1 MRIAHVTDSYLPRVG
16 GIEMHVHD
24 LATQQCAA
32 GHDAVV
38 LTAAASDVPRG
49 DVPVL
54 AFPGPSGPLRLHDY
68 PALHRAVV
76 GGGFDVVHAHLSL
89 ISPVA
94 WVAIRAAARAAV
106 PVVVTMHSVAPD
118 VGQLASLLRVLDAR
132 RGVTWTAV
140 SEVAAA
146 PLRLAL
152 PGRQVTVLPNGI
164 EPGDW
169 QLPPRRWRGRP
180 LTVVSVGRLTRR
192 KRVVPLVEVLA
203 RVRDLVPASQP
214 LRAVVV
220 GSGPQTAAVSR
231 AVRRHGIADWVELTG
246 QLSHPAIRHLLA
258 ESDVFLAPARSESFG
273 LAALQARCAGLP
285 VVAMA
290 CGGVGEFVRDGVEG
304 RLVADDAEMAD
315 ATAAILTAPVAL
327 QRLQEHNRSVTPT
340 MAWGEV
346 VAQNLAAYAA
356 AGAGVRQPVAP

>member
-16 GIEMHVHD
+16 GIELHVHD
-24 LATQQCAA
+24 LAAQQRAA

-49 DVPVL
+49 EVPVL
-54 AFPGPSGPLRLHDY
+54 AFPGPSNPLRLHDY
-68 PALHRAVV
+68 PALHRAVT

-89 ISPVA
+89 VSPVA
-94 WVAIRAAARAAV
+94 WVAIRTATRAGV

-118 VGQLASLLRVLDAR
+118 AGELTSLLRAVDVGR
-132 RGVTWTAV
+132 RATWTAV

-152 PGRQVTVLPNGI
+152 PGRTVTVLCNGI

-169 QLPPRRWRGRP
+169 ALPPRRWPGRA

-203 RVRDLVPASQP
+203 RVRDLVPADQP

-220 GSGPQTAAVSR
+220 GSGPQTGAVRR
-231 AVRRHGIADWVELTG
+231 AVRRHGVQDWVELTG
-246 QLSHPAIRHLLA
+246 QLTHPAIRHLLA
-258 ESDVFLAPARSESFG
+258 ESDVFLAPARAESFG

-304 RLVADDAEMAD
+304 RLVADDTEMAE
-315 ATAAILTAPVAL
+315 ATAEILGAPVAL
-327 QRLQEHNRSVTPT
+327 QRMQEHNRTVAPT
-340 MAWGEV
+340 MAWGQV

-356 AGAGVRQPVAP
+356 AGADVRQPVSP

>member
-24 LATQQCAA
+24 LANQQRTL
-32 GHDAVV
+32 GHDACV
-38 LTAAASDVPRG
+38 LTAAASERPRG
-49 DVPVL
+49 EVPVL
-54 AFPGPSGPLRLHDY
+54 SFPGPSGPLRLHDY
-68 PALHRAVV
+68 RALHGAVAD
-76 GGGFDVVHAHLSL
+76 GGFDVVHAHLSL
-89 ISPVA
+89 VSPVA
-94 WVAIRAAARAAV
+94 WVAVRAAARAGV

-118 VGQLASLLRVLDAR
+118 AGQLTPVLRSLDVGRV
-132 RGVTWTAV
+132 VTWTAV

-152 PGRQVTVLPNGI
+152 PGRPVTVLPNGI

-169 QLPPRRWRGRP
+169 QLAPRRWPGRP

-203 RVRDLVPASQP
+203 RVRELVPAEQA

-220 GSGPQTAAVSR
+220 GSGPQTAAVRR
-231 AVRRHGIADWVELTG
+231 AARRRGVGDWVELTG
-246 QLSHPAIRHLLA
+246 QLSHAAIRDLLA

-304 RLVADDAEMAD
+304 RLVADDAEMAE
-315 ATAAILTAPVAL
+315 ATAAILGEPQTL
-327 QRLQEHNRSVTPT
+327 QRLQQHNRTVTPT
-340 MAWGEV
+340 MAWGRV
-346 VAQNLAAYAA
+346 VAQNLAAYAT
-356 AGAGVRQPVAP
+356 AGADVRQTVAR